1 LTIYWNCLIV
11 ADLFL
16 CDDPVWLCLQPANA
30 ANQTSVPFL
39 PAHPELSASRNQA
52 RQKLGRLNPREF
64 TTLLIDLLCE
74 AKRRHLGTHLAIRGR
89 NDRDHRLTKAYI
101 YFFFLRNLGDSRMVF
116 GREHADY
123 DEPLYDSV
131 ASEASEDEFAGLAA
145 GQLRTPQQPGVTV
158 EAYRDIT
165 EQLSLSNRRM
175 QELLVSNAGMQSQIG
190 QLQSMVQSL
199 VQENKTLKA
208 STTTATAAQPLL
220 PNPVCTF

>member
-1 LTIYWNCLIV
+1 
-11 ADLFL
+11 
-16 CDDPVWLCLQPANA
+16 
-30 ANQTSVPFL
+30 
-39 PAHPELSASRNQA
+39 
-52 RQKLGRLNPREF
+52 
-64 TTLLIDLLCE
+64 
-74 AKRRHLGTHLAIRGR
+74 
-89 NDRDHRLTKAYI
+89 
-101 YFFFLRNLGDSRMVF
+101 MVF

-131 ASEASEDEFAGLAA
+131 ASDASEDEFAGLAA
-145 GQLRTPQQPGVTV
+145 LRTPQQPGVTV

-165 EQLSLSNRRM
+165 EQLALSNRRM

-220 PNPVCTF
+220 SNPVCPI